1 MYTYTVFTDICIY
14 HTYIYIDTYIH
25 MLKIVKVHI
34 MWKAST
40 TYWDVQQSKTNY
52 GADNQEKLMYSTELD
67 ASQETCLAL

>member
-1 MYTYTVFTDICIY
+1 
-14 HTYIYIDTYIH
+14 